1 VRTRI
6 VAVLVECSQKS
17 YPENF
22 DCSESM
28 LNVLAAKA
36 IVTTIFQG
44 SFFYWPSTWRGLYPF
59 QTLVK
64 LINYLQKKMIRSRI
78 SRHIFLLGFTVFLLA
93 CSEDRDRTA
102 SIPAQKTG
110 SAPETSLETIHFFLE
125 NSGSMFGYFEPSK
138 LEGPEAFKDLGDVL
152 NNLKHQADTVKTYLI
167 SEKVH
172 LIDVEVSEF
181 TDYFQPKKMKIKGE
195 GLTSDITQMFS
206 ECIKRSSAKSV
217 SVLVSDGIYSIQN
230 EDILD
235 ELSRSSQKT
244 KHALKDLLRQRD
256 FAIAVMKFNG
266 LFNGMYYYPKSGE
279 ERINQIRPYYIW
291 IFGDLAQIKK
301 IIESAEIE
309 KQDGYENSAFFFK
322 VDDIECKSKVL
333 DSGNSKI
340 GSFKS
345 KNEKSAHV
353 IEDVEKS
360 ERGTNANEF
369 QFGLAVDF
377 GELPLSNDFLENTD
391 NYSVDL
397 PDYKVVNIISKEE
410 FDSSTKNTVRLML
423 KGWEPTHILEVK
435 NTSKLLGDFNLTLDQ
450 NLPSWILSSN
460 SDGNESIAGDTD
472 KTFGFKYLMIDG
484 VFEAFDE
491 VNDHKPYSAFEFKVK
506 P

>member
-1 VRTRI
+1 
-6 VAVLVECSQKS
+6 
-17 YPENF
+17 
-22 DCSESM
+22 
-28 LNVLAAKA
+28 
-36 IVTTIFQG
+36 
-44 SFFYWPSTWRGLYPF
+44 
-59 QTLVK
+59 
-64 LINYLQKKMIRSRI
+64 
-78 SRHIFLLGFTVFLLA
+78 
-93 CSEDRDRTA
+93 
-102 SIPAQKTG
+102 
-110 SAPETSLETIHFFLE
+110 
-125 NSGSMFGYFEPSK
+125 
-138 LEGPEAFKDLGDVL
+138 
-152 NNLKHQADTVKTYLI
+152 
-167 SEKVH
+167 
-172 LIDVEVSEF
+172 
-181 TDYFQPKKMKIKGE
+181 MKIKGE